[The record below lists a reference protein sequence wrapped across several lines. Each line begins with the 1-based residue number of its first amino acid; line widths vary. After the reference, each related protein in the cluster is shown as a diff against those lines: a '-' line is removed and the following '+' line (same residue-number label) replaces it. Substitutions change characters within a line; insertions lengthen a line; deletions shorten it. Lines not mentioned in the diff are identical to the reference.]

1 MIKVLRYLKQIKS
14 DIILSLVFVV
24 LSQLS
29 SLSLPLLMSLII
41 NNGIA
46 NADLQFIKNIGAIMA
61 AISAL
66 HVVLS
71 VFNSYYTSKTSA
83 GYGKIL
89 REDLFLKVESLS
101 QIDIEKIGTPSL
113 ITRCTSDVKVMQ
125 DFILMSL
132 RIIISSP
139 IMLIGGTIMAVILN
153 PKLALTILAVFPII
167 GIIVAIVL
175 KTVIPI
181 FKKRQKMTDEVNR
194 FLRQKLSGIR
204 VIKAFNTINKE
215 DDIFSEKNQRLSFL
229 VLKLQ
234 RIMSVLI
241 PVCIV
246 LVVVA
251 LDTII
256 FIATKNI
263 DTLSDPVKIQNT
275 VGDLQAFVIYM
286 IMIVAAVTMSA
297 AMFVIVP
304 RANISA
310 KRIKEILELE
320 SQIKDPEVAKD
331 IDNSQKGKV
340 EIENVSFSYEDGE
353 NNVLSNISFVAEIGK
368 TTAIIGSTGSGKTT
382 VANLLCRFC
391 DVKEGRVLFGG
402 VDVRELKQKE
412 LLSKISYIPQKP
424 VLFSGSIRENLLYGD
439 ENASEE
445 KLKKALDISQSS
457 EFVFAL
463 ENGMESFISQNGT
476 NLSGGQKQRLS
487 IARALVKDADV
498 YIFDDS
504 FSALDFK
511 TDSLLRKALKE
522 NLSATVIIV
531 AQRVGTI
538 MNADKI
544 IVLENGKIVGMGKHA
559 QLMEDCAV
567 YREIALSQLSSKEV
581 LQ

>member
-320 SQIKDPEVAKD
+320 SHIKDPEVAKD

-340 EIENVSFSYEDGE
+340 EFENVSFSYEDGE
-353 NNVLSNISFVAEIGK
+353 NNVLSNVSFVAESGK

-538 MNADKI
+538 MNADRI

>member
-340 EIENVSFSYEDGE
+340 EFENVSFSYEDGE

>member
-340 EIENVSFSYEDGE
+340 EFENVSFSYEDGE
-353 NNVLSNISFVAEIGK
+353 NNVLSNISFVAESGK

-445 KLKKALDISQSS
+445 KLKRALDISQSS